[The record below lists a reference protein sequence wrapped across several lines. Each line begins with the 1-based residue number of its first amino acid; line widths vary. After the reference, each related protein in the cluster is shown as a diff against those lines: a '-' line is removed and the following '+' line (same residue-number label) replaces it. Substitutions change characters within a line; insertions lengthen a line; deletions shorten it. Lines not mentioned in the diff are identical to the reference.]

1 MKVFSAFNVGVRV
14 SECPCVSVVM
24 RRGEVE
30 FTFHFPEV
38 KGQDAVLQP
47 RLYFL

>member
-1 MKVFSAFNVGVRV
+1 MPLYV
-14 SECPCVSVVM
+14 SSVEW
-24 RRGEVE
+24 GEVE